1 MAETQVY
8 LDLVIILNFLV
19 DFLLLLGTNRL
30 AGFPSE
36 GKRLLPAAALGGAYG
51 GMCMLKGFRFL
62 GSTFWRLV
70 SLAGIAVLA
79 FGWNRSAWKR
89 CGVFVLLSMAL
100 GGIAVSFGKANIPAL
115 VLAAGGV
122 WLLSRMAFGGS
133 VGGREYVPISITYG
147 ENSVSLIAL
156 RDSGNTLR
164 DPITGEQVLV
174 ISGDAAR
181 KLTGLTQEQLG
192 SPLETLATRPLPGLR
207 LIPYRAVGQAGGML
221 LAMRF
226 ENVKIG
232 SRTQNAIVAFAP
244 EGLGSGEMYQALTGG
259 AL

>member
-1 MAETQVY
+1 MRVY
-8 LDLVIILNFLV
+8 LDLVVVLNFLV

-36 GKRLLPAAALGGAYG
+36 WKRVLPAAALGGTYG
-51 GMCMLKGFRFL
+51 GVCMLRRFRFL
-62 GSTFWRLV
+62 GNAFWRLV
-70 SLAGIAVLA
+70 CLAGIAVMA
-79 FGWNRSAWKR
+79 FGWNRSALKR

-100 GGIAVSFGKANIPAL
+100 GGIAMSFGKANIPAL

-122 WLLSRMAFGGS
+122 WLLCRVAFGGQ
-133 VGGREYVPISITYG
+133 VGEREYVPVKITYG
-147 ENSVSLIAL
+147 EKTVSLIAL

-174 ISGDAAR
+174 IAGDVASR
-181 KLTGLTQEQLG
+181 LTGLTESQLA
-192 SPLETLATRPLPGLR
+192 SPLETLARRPIPGLR
-207 LIPYRAVGQAGGML
+207 LIPYRAVGQGGSML

-232 SRTQNAIVAFAP
+232 SRRQSAVAAFAP
-244 EGLGSGEMYQALTGG
+244 VGLGSGEMYQALVGG